1 MEFVN
6 TSKLRV
12 GYEQWNPQGTRTI
25 VLLHGWPD
33 SPRCWQQVAPRL
45 AQAGWRVLAPALRGF
60 APTTF
65 LAAQTPRT
73 GQLAAL
79 GRDVLELV
87 DALQLERPVLVG
99 HDWGSRAAANACG
112 LRPGVARALVMIST
126 GYGTNVPGQAISL
139 EQARNY
145 WYHWFMATPRGERTV
160 RADGRAFARIMWDT
174 WAPAGWYRPEEFEAT
189 AAAFD
194 NPDWPDVTFHSYRHR
209 WGHAPGDPA
218 YEADDKALDP
228 APILSVPTLVLHG
241 EADSVN
247 LPAMS
252 AGKEGYFSGRY
263 RRTTLPGV
271 GHFPPREAPEVVA
284 QAILEFLKD
293 EQA

>member
-1 MEFVN
+1 MRFVD

-12 GYEQWNPQGTRTI
+12 GYEEWNAQGARTV

-33 SPRCWQQVAPRL
+33 SPRCWQEV
-45 AQAGWRVLAPALRGF
+45 
-60 APTTF
+60 APTTV
-65 LAAQTPRT
+65 LDPATPRT

-79 GRDVLELV
+79 GRDVLELI
-87 DALQLERPVLVG
+87 DALGLEQPVLVG

-112 LRPGVARALVMIST
+112 LRRDCASALVMIST

-160 RADGRAFARIMWDT
+160 RADPRAFARIMWDT

-194 NPDWPDVTFHSYRHR
+194 NPDWADVTFHSYRHR

-218 YEADDKALDP
+218 YEADDRVLDP
-228 APILSVPTLVLHG
+228 APVLAVPTLVLHG

-263 RRTTLPGV
+263 QRTTLPGV
-271 GHFPPREAPEVVA
+271 GHFPPREAPALVA
-284 QAILEFLKD
+284 QAILDFLKD
-293 EQA
+293 RA

>member
-1 MEFVN
+1 MQFVN

-12 GYEQWNPQGTRTI
+12 AYEEWNPQGARPL

-45 AQAGWRVLAPALRGF
+45 AQAGWRVIAPALRGF

-65 LAAQTPRT
+65 LDAATPRT

-87 DALQLERPVLVG
+87 DALKLERPVLVG

-174 WAPAGWYRPEEFEAT
+174 WAPSGWYRPEEFEAT

-218 YEADDKALDP
+218 YEADDRALDP
-228 APILSVPTLVLHG
+228 APVLSVPTLVLHG

-263 RRTTLPGV
+263 QRTTLPGV

-293 EQA
+293 SK